1 MQIRISDL
9 MDDCCPEGV
18 ELGAADEQLT
28 QRIKAEVLNKIKDGD
43 RTPRRR
49 NVTRILLLAAVI
61 ATLMTATAFAAGL
74 FGMHRETVPAGEIP
88 SGYWRFYDDTGKL
101 VEEQKL
107 VYPDAGLVFT
117 FTGPDRPRYQLEIK
131 PGWLPEGEH
140 YVECFRSD
148 YAGDGWGNG
157 FGAFC
162 SHGHIPCQIF
172 AYEVDTRGRMSVLN
186 AEPVTIEEE
195 TWDNWKVTKVVADY
209 SNTEWSR
216 LNKYWSIVN
225 YILMF
230 DEEQGILAIVQGEDS
245 MDTLEK
251 IAKNLEIRETDTP
264 MPQGSPQDEIQISM
278 MDIGRG

>member
-9 MDDCCPEGV
+9 MEDCCPEGV
-18 ELGAADEQLT
+18 ELGAADTALT
-28 QRIKAEVLNKIKDGD
+28 QRIKMDVLNKIKNSNAQ
-43 RTPRRR
+43 PRRR
-49 NVTRILLLAAVI
+49 NGTRILLLAAVI
-61 ATLMTATAFAAGL
+61 ATLMTATAFAAGI
-74 FGMHRETVPAGEIP
+74 FGMRRETVPAGEVP
-88 SGYWRFYDDTGKL
+88 SGYWRFYDDEGKL

-117 FTGPDRPRYQLEIK
+117 FTGPDRPRYQLEVK

-162 SHGHIPCQIF
+162 SHDHIPCQIF

-209 SNTEWSR
+209 RSTEWSS
-216 LNKYWSIVN
+216 LNKWLSLVN

-230 DEEQGILAIVQGEDS
+230 DEEQGILAVIRGEDS

-251 IAKNLEIRETDTP
+251 IAKNLEIRETD
-264 MPQGSPQDEIQISM
+264 SPVPRSNPLDEIQIGM